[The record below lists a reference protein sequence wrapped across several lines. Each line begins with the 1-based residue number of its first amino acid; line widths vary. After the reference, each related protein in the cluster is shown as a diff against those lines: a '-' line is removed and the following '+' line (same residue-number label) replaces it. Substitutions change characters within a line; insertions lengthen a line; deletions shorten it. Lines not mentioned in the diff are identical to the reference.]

1 MKALRKVRN
10 NPHHHLTNLIRGN
23 VLLSSFVKSVL
34 DKKITPRYTL
44 IINTMLYIKEV
55 EPMIQQISDA
65 ELEIMKIV
73 WGNPEEVTLFPYIMD
88 GLAAKGKPCQKN
100 TLIVLLS
107 RLMNKGFL
115 SAKKIGR
122 RNEYTTLVSETEYQT
137 AQTKNFL
144 DKIYEGSAKGLV
156 SNLIFGDLLADEEY
170 EELKRLLEKGK
181 GQQ

>member
-1 MKALRKVRN
+1 ML
-10 NPHHHLTNLIRGN
+10 PQ
-23 VLLSSFVKSVL
+23 LS
-34 DKKITPRYTL
+34 DT
-44 IINTMLYIKEV
+44 
-55 EPMIQQISDA
+55 

-73 WGNPEEVTLFPYIMD
+73 WGNPEKITLFTYIMD
-88 GLAAKGKPCQKN
+88 GLAARGKPCQKN

-122 RNEYTTLVSETEYQT
+122 RNEYTTLISEAEYQT

-156 SNLIFGDLLADEEY
+156 SNLIMGDLLTDEEY
-170 EELKRLLEKGK
+170 EDLKKLLEKGK
-181 GQQ
+181 EQQ

>member
-1 MKALRKVRN
+1 MV
-10 NPHHHLTNLIRGN
+10 
-23 VLLSSFVKSVL
+23 
-34 DKKITPRYTL
+34 
-44 IINTMLYIKEV
+44 
-55 EPMIQQISDA
+55 QQISDT

-73 WGNPEEVTLFPYIMD
+73 WGNRSDVTLFPYIMD
-88 GLAAKGKPCQKN
+88 GLVARGKPCQKN

-115 SAKKIGR
+115 SARKVGR

-137 AQTKNFL
+137 AQTKHFL

-156 SNLIFGDLLADEEY
+156 SNLIIGDLLTDEEY
-170 EELKRLLEKGK
+170 EDLRKLLEKGK